1 MNEWFEQLGVQ
12 PAVVY
17 TGLAAVLVVGAA
29 LLWWR
34 WLGRDRDIRQ
44 LRKVLKPYVLD
55 SRENVFVPDEVDGQ
69 IWIDRLVL
77 TQGGILVLD
86 VRRYE
91 GNLFGGEQINE
102 WTQLLGMKRSTF
114 NNPLL
119 SMPARLQAVKALMP
133 EIPVVGRVVFTCL
146 GSFQKGMP
154 EGVSMCDTLATDL
167 DAFFAS
173 RVEAERLH
181 QAWQDLQK
189 HLEQAAPSG
198 SQQTL

>member
-17 TGLAAVLVVGAA
+17 AVLAAIAVVLAA
-29 LLWWR
+29 LMGWR
-34 WLGRDRDIRQ
+34 WLGKDRDLRQ
-44 LRKVLKPYVLD
+44 LRKILKPYVLD

-69 IWIDRLVL
+69 IWVDRVVL

-114 NNPLL
+114 SNPLL
-119 SMPARLQAVKALMP
+119 SMPARLQAVSALAP

-146 GSFQKGMP
+146 GSFQKGIP
-154 EGVSMCDTLATDL
+154 EGVSMCDSLATDL

-173 RVEAERLH
+173 RVDAERLH
-181 QAWQDLQK
+181 QAWQDLQQ
-189 HLEQAAPSG
+189 HLEQAAPPG